1 MRSTFGLSPHDTILD
16 VTAEIR
22 RSSARFSERAPG
34 RATQHSLSFG
44 SHHDPGRIRF
54 GPMVCHDDHLLA
66 AGVGFETH
74 RHSEL
79 VIVSWVVD
87 GALAHTGVG
96 DPLVVTAG
104 QAAVLRTGS
113 GIEHSE
119 VAAEP
124 QTRFVQVWLALDE
137 PGGPSYDVHQPALV
151 PGELTEVVAVE
162 GARFSVARL
171 GIGDSLDLPQA
182 PRLHVFVARGALI
195 RSSMAEPLE
204 AGDAFEFVDHPAT
217 APVTAAVPTELL
229 IWAFDEA

>member
-1 MRSTFGLSPHDTILD
+1 MRSTFGLGPHDTILD
-16 VTAEIR
+16 VTVEIR
-22 RSSARFSERAPG
+22 RASARFAERAVG

-44 SHHDPGRIRF
+44 DHHDADRIRF
-54 GPMVCHDDHLLA
+54 GPMVCHDDHLLV
-66 AGVGFETH
+66 AGAGFESH
-74 RHSEL
+74 RHSGL

-104 QAAVLRTGS
+104 QAAVLRTGD
-113 GIEHSE
+113 GVEHSE

-124 QTRFVQVWLALDE
+124 RTRFVQVWLALDE
-137 PGGPSYDVHQPALV
+137 PGGPSYDVLQPALV

-171 GIGDSLDLPQA
+171 GIGDSVELPQA
-182 PRLHVFVARGALI
+182 PRVHVFVARGALI

-204 AGDAFEFVDHPAT
+204 AGDAFEIVDHPPL

-229 IWAFDEA
+229 VWEFDEA